1 MAKNF
6 NSRRSMGIYTQNIE
20 EGSERLK
27 LVLGNLHYM
36 DKAAIAELMSGL
48 DHLSLANIQAAI
60 EMADASMQVANTL
73 REVPTNV
80 KKYKE
85 VRAKLNRKDEL
96 AHMRQRQSGAL
107 MCSVFIYLTNCIFL
121 FSNFLPGCV

>member
-6 NSRRSMGIYTQNIE
+6 NSRRSMGIYTRNIQ
-20 EGSERLK
+20 EGSGRLK

-48 DHLSLANIQAAI
+48 NHLSLANIQAAI
-60 EMADASMQVANTL
+60 EKADASMLVANTL
-73 REVPTNV
+73 REVLTNV

-85 VRAKLNRKDEL
+85 VQAKLNKTDEL
-96 AHMRQRQSGAL
+96 AQMKQRQSDAL
-107 MCSVFIYLTNCIFL
+107 MCSVFIYLTNCIFV